1 MEASSASA
9 PLSPNIEP
17 EPRTWQPRALWVAVR
32 LWVGSASF
40 FFVAFV
46 FAYFYLRSLDT
57 NHGWK
62 IGAVNPSLGL
72 GVAIAALF
80 ALSAIVFRLGATRPT
95 DTIGAGIAAI
105 VMAVAGI
112 VLQFIEYTQLG
123 FGASQGGYAAVFTGW
138 TAVYA
143 ILAVGCVYWMETQ
156 IASLWRAR
164 REGLKRP
171 VREGVPAEDL
181 ALMRAGIDAC
191 SFFWAYYA
199 GIGVLAFIILYL
211 I

>member
-1 MEASSASA
+1 MEASA
-9 PLSPNIEP
+9 PLSPHIEP
-17 EPRTWQPRALWVAVR
+17 EPASWQLRANWVAVR
-32 LWVGSASF
+32 LWIGSASF
-40 FFVAFV
+40 FFVSFV

-57 NHGWK
+57 NHSWK

-72 GVAIAALF
+72 GLAIAALF
-80 ALSAIVFRLGATRPT
+80 ALSALVFRLGATRPT
-95 DTIGAGIAAI
+95 DTLGAGIAAI
-105 VMAVAGI
+105 VMAVVGI

-143 ILAVGCVYWMETQ
+143 ILAVGCVFWMETQ
-156 IASLWRAR
+156 VATVWRAR
-164 REGLKRP
+164 REGLNRP

-181 ALMRAGIDAC
+181 ALMRSGLDAC

-199 GIGVLAFIILYL
+199 GLGVLMFIILYL
-211 I
+211 L

>member
-1 MEASSASA
+1 MEASA
-9 PLSPNIEP
+9 PLSPRIEP
-17 EPRTWQPRALWVAVR
+17 EPAAWQPRANWVAVR
-32 LWVGSASF
+32 LWIGSASF
-40 FFVAFV
+40 FFVSFV

-57 NHGWK
+57 NHSWK
-62 IGAVNPSLGL
+62 IGAVNPSIGLGL
-72 GVAIAALF
+72 AIAALF

-95 DTIGAGIAAI
+95 DTLGAGIAAI
-105 VMAVAGI
+105 VMAVVGI

-143 ILAVGCVYWMETQ
+143 ILAVGCVFWMETQ
-156 IASLWRAR
+156 IASVWRAR
-164 REGLKRP
+164 REGLRRP

-181 ALMRAGIDAC
+181 ALMRSGLDAC

-199 GIGVLAFIILYL
+199 GLGMLMFIILYL
-211 I
+211 L

>member
-9 PLSPNIEP
+9 PLSPHIEP
-17 EPRTWQPRALWVAVR
+17 EPRSWQPRAIWVSVR
-32 LWVGSASF
+32 LWVGSTSF
-40 FFVAFV
+40 FFVSFV

-57 NHGWK
+57 NNGWK
-62 IGAVNPSLGL
+62 IGSVNPSIGL
-72 GVAIAALF
+72 GVGIAALF

-95 DTIGAGIAAI
+95 DTVGAGIAAI
-105 VMAVAGI
+105 VMALAGI
-112 VLQFIEYTQLG
+112 VLQFVEYTKLG
-123 FGASQGGYAAVFTGW
+123 FGAASGGYASVFFGW
-138 TAVYA
+138 TALYA

-156 IASLWRAR
+156 IASVWRAR

-181 ALMRAGIDAC
+181 ALMRAGLDAC

-199 GIGVLAFIILYL
+199 AIGVLAFIILYL
-211 I
+211 V

>member
-72 GVAIAALF
+72 GLAIAALF
-80 ALSAIVFRLGATRPT
+80 GLSAIVFRLGATRPT

-112 VLQFIEYTQLG
+112 VLQFIEYTQLS
-123 FGASQGGYAAVFTGW
+123 FGAASGGYASVFFGW

-143 ILAVGCVYWMETQ
+143 ILAVGCVYWIETQ

-191 SFFWAYYA
+191 SVFWAYYA

-211 I
+211 V